1 MFGFRNGTFAGLGL
15 KVGNFTAGFF
25 IGFAEALA
33 LDVLGAEPANA
44 TEINLEELN
53 KSVPVV
59 NLTVSTIL
67 SSSKLRSQITELIA
81 GALPNLLF

>member
-1 MFGFRNGTFAGLGL
+1 MFGLRNSTFARLAI
-15 KVGNFTAGFF
+15 KVGNFTAGFMV
-25 IGFAEALA
+25 GFAEELA

-53 KSVPVV
+53 KSIPVV
-59 NLTVSTIL
+59 NLTVFTIM
-67 SSSKLRSQITELIA
+67 SSSKLRSQAAELIA